1 MTQTTTPTRLPPAL
15 PPANAFL
22 RRFTV
27 DEYHR
32 MIDAGILTEDDPVEL
47 LEGWVRYKMPRNP
60 RHDTRLDVTKQALMA
75 VLPSA
80 WWVRDQKAITLSDSE
95 PEPDLTVVPA
105 PARKYEDHHP
115 GPGEIALVIEVA
127 NSTLDFDRV
136 EKSRIYAA
144 AGIPIYWIVNLVD
157 NQVEVFT
164 DPTGPCPHPAYRR
177 RTDFK
182 PGDTVPVQLAGQIV
196 ASVAVTD
203 LFA

>member
-60 RHDTRLDVTKQALMA
+60 RHDTRIDVTKQALMA

-105 PARKYEDHHP
+105 PARQY
-115 GPGEIALVIEVA
+115 
-127 NSTLDFDRV
+127 
-136 EKSRIYAA
+136 
-144 AGIPIYWIVNLVD
+144 
-157 NQVEVFT
+157 
-164 DPTGPCPHPAYRR
+164 
-177 RTDFK
+177 
-182 PGDTVPVQLAGQIV
+182 
-196 ASVAVTD
+196 
-203 LFA
+203 